1 MNILF
6 LGSNYFPYGGA
17 DSIKT
22 SYIGRLLHLSNNK
35 VLVLNRFGNIPK
47 GKGDIKKHG
56 CYNGVK
62 YMFCT
67 TVYRPSNFFF
77 RSLNK
82 LISPLIEFFV
92 LIKFRIFEKYTVYIL
107 NTPYFHRILWYWIL
121 SRLLRVKLVYIQTE
135 LYSAHSKSPFTKR
148 NRILVDFYS
157 YYFVDAILPI
167 SDYLILQ
174 SQKCHFRPKYYKL
187 SGLFDFDLM
196 DNKNVHDDSIL
207 EVSSKVKNIKYFL
220 FCASLGYFNQ
230 FELIID
236 AFSLLESD
244 NMYLVLVGSGA
255 DYQMQEIKD
264 KIIKSDKQS
273 RILIFSD
280 INYNELLYLYK
291 HAIALLAPLE
301 NSLRDIARFPQK
313 IAEYSASRVPIIT
326 NNTGEISNYFID
338 RYSAVFADNA
348 DSLSFKDAMKWVILN
363 DSESRKIGS
372 NARTLG
378 LNNFDLKCHSDSLSL
393 FLLNL

>member
-6 LGSNYFPYGGA
+6 LGSSYFPYGGA

-22 SYIGRLLHLSNNK
+22 SYIARLLQLSNNK
-35 VLVLNRFGNIPK
+35 VLVLNRFGNVPK

-56 CYNGVK
+56 YYNDVK

-67 TVYRPSNFFF
+67 TVHRPSNLFF

-82 LISPLIEFFV
+82 LISPLIEFYV
-92 LIKFRIFEKYTVYIL
+92 LMKLRIFEKYTVYIL

-121 SRLLRVKLVYIQTE
+121 SRLFRVKLVYIQTE

-148 NRILVDFYS
+148 NRIFVDFYS
-157 YYFVDAILPI
+157 YYFIDGLLPI

-196 DNKNVHDDSIL
+196 DNYNVHDDSIL
-207 EVSSKVKNIKYFL
+207 EVSSKAKNIKYFL

-244 NMYLVLVGSGA
+244 TMYLILVGSGS
-255 DYQMQEIKD
+255 DSQMQKITD
-264 KIIKSDKQS
+264 KIIKSGKQS
-273 RILIFSD
+273 RILIYSD

-291 HAIALLAPLE
+291 NAEALLAPLE

-313 IAEYSASRVPIIT
+313 IAEYCASGVPIIT
-326 NNTGEISNYFID
+326 NNVGEISNFFID
-338 RYSAVFADNA
+338 RFSAVFADNM
-348 DSLSFKDAMKWVILN
+348 DSLSFKEAMKWVVLN
-363 DSESRKIGS
+363 NFESRVIGK
-372 NARTLG
+372 NAKTLG
-378 LNNFDLKCHSDSLSL
+378 MNNFDLKCHSNTFSS
-393 FLLNL
+393 FLRNL